1 MKIRL
6 APSLALLLAAA
17 VTLPAAAQ
25 APTRD
30 PLAATVNVTA
40 SATVTLP
47 NNRMTA
53 WLRAESEN
61 ANAKTAAA
69 DVNAR
74 VTRALARIKGIP
86 AITASSAGYGTDQV
100 SDKGKPARWRVAQTI
115 KLESADFATL
125 AGEIGSLQ
133 DDGMLFSG
141 MAFSLSDEARRT
153 AEDSVTQQAIK
164 AWQQRA
170 QNAATAL
177 GYATWRVGDVNVQT
191 NDGGRPF
198 PIMRSDMKMM
208 AAAASPPPPV
218 EAGTADV
225 TVTVNGSAVLQAA
238 K

>member
-1 MKIRL
+1 MTIPL
-6 APSLALLLAAA
+6 APTLALLLAAA
-17 VTLPAAAQ
+17 VTMPAVAQ

-141 MAFSLSDEARRT
+141 MAFSLSDDAHRA

-177 GYATWRVGDVNVQT
+177 GYSSWRVGDVSVQT

>member
-1 MKIRL
+1 MNRPI
-6 APSLALLLAAA
+6 APLLALLLATAIA
-17 VTLPAAAQ
+17 LPAAAQ
-25 APTRD
+25 APQRD
-30 PLAATVNVTA
+30 AIAPTVNVTA

-53 WLRAESEN
+53 WLRAEAEN
-61 ANAKTAAA
+61 PSAKAAAA

-86 AITASSAGYGTDQV
+86 AITASSAGYGTDQI

-125 AGEIGSLQ
+125 AGEIGNLQ

-141 MAFSLSDEARRT
+141 MAFSLSDDARRT
-153 AEDSVTQQAIK
+153 AEDGVTQQAIK

-177 GYATWRVGDVNVQT
+177 GYSTWRVGEVNVQT

-198 PIMRSDMKMM
+198 PVMRSDMKMM
-208 AAAASPPPPV
+208 SAAAAAPPPV

-225 TVTVNGSAVLQAA
+225 TVTVNGSAVLQAT

>member
-1 MKIRL
+1 MKIRIV
-6 APSLALLLAAA
+6 PLLAVLLA
-17 VTLPAAAQ
+17 VTIALPAAAQ
-25 APTRD
+25 APMRD
-30 PLAATVNVTA
+30 PATATVNVTA

-47 NNRMTA
+47 NDRMTA
-53 WLRAESEN
+53 WLRAEGEN
-61 ANAKTAAA
+61 ASAKAAAA

-74 VTRALARIKGIP
+74 VTRALARIKAIP
-86 AITASSAGYGTDQV
+86 SITASSAGYGTDQI
-100 SDKGKPARWRVAQTI
+100 SDKGKPVRWRVAQTI

-125 AGEIGSLQ
+125 AGEIGNLQ

-141 MAFSLSDEARRT
+141 MAFSLSEDARRT
-153 AEDSVTQQAIK
+153 AEDSVTQQAIR

-170 QNAATAL
+170 QNAASAL
-177 GYATWRVGDVNVQT
+177 GYASWRVGDVNVQT
-191 NDGGRPF
+191 NDSGRPF

-225 TVTVNGSAVLQAA
+225 TVTVNGVAVLQSP